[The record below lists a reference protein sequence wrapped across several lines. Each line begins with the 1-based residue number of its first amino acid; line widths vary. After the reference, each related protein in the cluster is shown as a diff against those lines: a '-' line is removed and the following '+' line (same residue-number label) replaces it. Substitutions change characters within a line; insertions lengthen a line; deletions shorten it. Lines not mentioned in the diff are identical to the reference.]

1 MNRVFATLQCTNDA
15 GKARF
20 RDGAAL
26 KCASRNE
33 ATAHRREDNR
43 VKQLQVFGIEGTVYK
58 NRSGRIQRQRTL
70 PETRTSHLLGS
81 CLDVNRR
88 LIRCFPA
95 KLFGSS
101 ADFIE
106 PLLASAAALAT
117 DVMCSLV
124 AKRPQRI
131 ENVAS
136 PRRWLFIGIH
146 SERNPI
152 AKERR
157 RFSLT
162 KDHREQPLIVVAPGA
177 SKRGAPFRFLPGSA
191 SATGTYENEKPD
203 RTPDS
208 AIQLV
213 SPALS
218 WSQILK
224 IDPGFDS
231 LAL

>member
-1 MNRVFATLQCTNDA
+1 
-15 GKARF
+15 
-20 RDGAAL
+20 
-26 KCASRNE
+26 
-33 ATAHRREDNR
+33 
-43 VKQLQVFGIEGTVYK
+43 
-58 NRSGRIQRQRTL
+58 
-70 PETRTSHLLGS
+70 
-81 CLDVNRR
+81 VNRR

-101 ADFIE
+101 ADFVE

-117 DVMCSLV
+117 GVTCSLV

-136 PRRWLFIGIH
+136 PRHRLFIGIH
-146 SERNPI
+146 PERNPI
-152 AKERR
+152 AEERW

-162 KDHREQPLIVVAPGA
+162 EDHREQTLIVVAPGT
-177 SKRGAPFRFLPGSA
+177 SECGAPFRFLPGSA

-203 RTPDS
+203 RTPYS

-224 IDPGFDS
+224 IDPGLDS
-231 LAL
+231 LVL